1 MFIKLI
7 RLEESIN
14 LLIWNLFLK
23 IINLFINK
31 MQGKLCMVD
40 ILLKKMYRNKLK
52 LKKKEK
58 VKILRKLNKFKLL
71 VKIDI

>member
-14 LLIWNLFLK
+14 LLICNLLLK
-23 IINLFINK
+23 IINLFIKK
-31 MQGKLCMVD
+31 MQGKLCMVG

-52 LKKKEK
+52 LKEKVK
-58 VKILRKLNKFKLL
+58 VKILKKFKLL